1 MADDD
6 NQFRFER
13 LEVWQRA
20 ADMAFTLG
28 LVVDQLATRHLY
40 RFAEQLRAAALSI
53 SNNIAEGSGSNS
65 TNEFRNFLN
74 IARRSAFEC
83 ASMLLIFQRHQLVL
97 AEEVKKHLNELNQ
110 ICRMI
115 TGLGR
120 SLGLA
125 RGKRAKAGS
134 GILTPRSVLPTPH

>member
-1 MADDD
+1 MAADD
-6 NQFRFER
+6 NLFRFEH

-20 ADMAFTLG
+20 ADMAFSLG
-28 LVVDQLATRHLY
+28 LVADRLATKHLY

-65 TNEFRNFLN
+65 TSEFRNFLN

-83 ASMLLIFQRHQLVL
+83 ASMLLIFQRHHLVP
-97 AEEVKKHLNELNQ
+97 ADEVKNHLNELNQ

-120 SLGLA
+120 SLD
-125 RGKRAKAGS
+125 
-134 GILTPRSVLPTPH
+134 

>member
-6 NQFRFER
+6 NQFRIERFEF
-13 LEVWQRA
+13 WQRA
-20 ADMAFTLG
+20 ADMSFTLG
-28 LVVDQLATRHLY
+28 NLADQLTARHLY

-97 AEEVKKHLNELNQ
+97 PDEVKQHLDELNQ

-115 TGLGR
+115 TGFGR
-120 SLGLA
+120 SLG
-125 RGKRAKAGS
+125 
-134 GILTPRSVLPTPH
+134 

>member
-6 NQFRFER
+6 NLFRFEH

-28 LVVDQLATRHLY
+28 LVADQLAKRHLY
-40 RFAEQLRAAALSI
+40 RFAEQLRSAALSI

-65 TNEFRNFLN
+65 NSEFRNFLN

-83 ASMLLIFQRHQLVL
+83 ASMLVIFQRHQLIPTD
-97 AEEVKKHLNELNQ
+97 EVRNHLGELNQ

-115 TGLGR
+115 TGFGR
-120 SLGLA
+120 SLE
-125 RGKRAKAGS
+125 
-134 GILTPRSVLPTPH
+134 